1 MCLGRPGLSGNGVS
15 LAAPGPGPHNCMHR
29 DSTSSLSCTEQE
41 RLELADQCS
50 SLAAAL
56 KSCVFAWLCRRAE
69 WFDVHHLTGAL
80 KFSSSWSWLALYR

>member
-1 MCLGRPGLSGNGVS
+1 MGMGSRPLPP
-15 LAAPGPGPHNCMHR
+15 APVPRNCMHR

-56 KSCVFAWLCRRAE
+56 VLCVC
-69 WFDVHHLTGAL
+69 
-80 KFSSSWSWLALYR
+80 LAV